1 MERNKE
7 SVIEFLK
14 NLDNESLVNLS
25 NEFSQNNS
33 FFDNEIYIND
43 EDFFIT
49 FFNEKNL
56 WNLAQMISYGNYH
69 TNENFVK
76 FDGYGNLESF
86 NYPADYIEFD
96 LIAESVLNDSFDIS
110 NYL

>member
-1 MERNKE
+1 MEKTKQ

-14 NLDNESLVNLS
+14 NLDSENLVNLS
-25 NEFSQNNS
+25 NEFSQNNR

-43 EDFFIT
+43 SEFFEL
-49 FFNEKNL
+49 FFANDSY
-56 WNLAQMISYGNYH
+56 NLAQRICYGNYH
-69 TNENFVK
+69 TNEHFVK

-86 NYPADYIEFD
+86 NYPADYVEFD
-96 LIAESVLNDSFDIS
+96 MIAENVLNDSFDIS